1 MNALSEREHLVAEQY
16 CKGLADKEVADRLGR
31 STWTIKAQKRDIYR
45 KLGISKDTE
54 LPVYVMR
61 KAENQLR
68 PEGDSQTWAGNILL
82 IPLFSYGGYRLP
94 CGHEKMPD
102 ADKSKSNQSNKEES
116 RWRLT
121 HGS

>member
-1 MNALSEREHLVAEQY
+1 MDNQ
-16 CKGLADKEVADRLGR
+16 G
-31 STWTIKAQKRDIYR
+31 
-45 KLGISKDTE
+45 TE
-54 LPVYVMR
+54 ARHIPEAGYQQGYGAGSVYVMR

-82 IPLFSYGGYRLP
+82 IPLFAYGGYRLP